1 MSLPSFSRDGEEMKA
16 STLQIEVYKTL
27 ILGELFAVILF
38 ELGGN
43 VLLLLQFAK
52 SKSIT

>member
-16 STLQIEVYKTL
+16 TLQIEVYKTL
-27 ILGELFAVILF
+27 ISGELFAVILF